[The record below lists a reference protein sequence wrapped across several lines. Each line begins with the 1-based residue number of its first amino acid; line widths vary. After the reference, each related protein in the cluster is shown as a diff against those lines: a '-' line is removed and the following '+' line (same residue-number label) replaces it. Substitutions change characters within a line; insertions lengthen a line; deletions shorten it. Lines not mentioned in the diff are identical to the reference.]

1 VPNGEHLHALH
12 QLIAIAAQQMGWT
25 YELEEP
31 EEFDQF
37 HMHGKNTYAHNFLPP
52 AVLADLQKNKTKC
65 KHFAFPTANSSH
77 YFRPLNFHGS
87 AAVDQ
92 HGPAPAATNSSKS
105 AKQSS

>member
-52 AVLADLQKNKTKC
+52 EEQD
-65 KHFAFPTANSSH
+65 
-77 YFRPLNFHGS
+77 
-87 AAVDQ
+87 
-92 HGPAPAATNSSKS
+92 
-105 AKQSS
+105 